1 METIRL
7 SLFVMLCLGI
17 HRSSSDILH
26 RQKRTWIIDS
36 FRVDEDYEGP
46 FPYSLG
52 KIKVEKKL
60 VLFEIHGQGVDK
72 EPTGI
77 LKINNSTGEIFVHG
91 PVDYEKFKVLKLT
104 FKAIDTHKHV
114 IDTQLG
120 IEIQIIDSNDNPPKF
135 DLERYTVNLKEST
148 PQGTEVITIMASD
161 FDTGKN
167 GVFDFKIVSVTPKPH
182 ELEFFL
188 NQRNSTGR
196 ISFKGCL
203 DHEKADT
210 YTIVVEAKDRGEKK
224 QLSSSCT
231 IIINIEDGNNHRPKI
246 TGQTGPGRVKEGEEN
261 VLVSRLQVTDEDIKG
276 TGASRAK
283 YQIQGDTNNNF
294 IITTDPET
302 NEGLLYVKKPLDYED
317 SPQKNLNISV
327 ENEIPYHSCKV
338 VNRHTTGLW
347 QVVTDSGGR
356 STYQVTVAVED
367 VNDPAIFDNPNQ
379 QVTVVENVEAGQ
391 YLAVF
396 TARDPDF
403 AAAKTF
409 LFQKGEDPENW
420 VTVDSVTGKITTTKI
435 IDRESPHVKDN
446 TYKVTVY
453 AVDNGKPPMTS
464 TATLSIHVR
473 DENDNKPYL
482 VVSTFDMCQSDGP
495 SLANITAFDLDEE
508 PYGGPFRFMLLGE
521 RGKWRIDPEEGFS
534 VNLVKENTVHSGH
547 FELLLKVSDLQGVT
561 AVHNLSITVCNCLD
575 TARPNCHFRKAT
587 GTALGEGTLGIIF
600 FSILLLAGM
609 LLLAFLVSCKT
620 QSIAIPGEDSGQH
633 LMSCNIENPGTD
645 CKVNILI
652 TKVPLLALTRSTSNA
667 GSATLRAARNGY
679 TGVAHP
685 DERESFTNTTAT
697 TAAVPQAHSEHAI
710 SKTEQQQR
718 NYLYQ
723 LITDPVSEASQ
734 ACSDSTPFRR
744 KSFKEQ
750 EFTRGNSLRWS
761 FASTITS
768 AVPQVHSEH
777 TISKTE
783 QHQRK
788 NLHQSKGA
796 SSAMRKTHQH
806 RHSMR
811 GGWVGYGT
819 YSPDQEFGVVQHGIL
834 FKVLNTMLSNLQAP
848 GKELGDYDPHV
859 YAEEGDMQT
868 KYELDAI
875 SIPDV
880 TFDLDLDLN
889 FKFNTLASVSMPG
902 ESTAYSTV

>member
-26 RQKRTWIIDS
+26 RQKRNWIIDS
-36 FRVDEDYEGP
+36 FRVDEAYEGP

-52 KIKVEKKL
+52 KIEVEKKL

-91 PVDYEKFKVLKLT
+91 PVDYEKFKVLKLR
-104 FKAIDTHKHV
+104 FHALDRDKHV
-114 IDTQLG
+114 IDTKLG

-148 PQGTEVITIMASD
+148 PQGTEIITIMASD

-188 NQRNSTGR
+188 NQRSSTGS

-327 ENEIPYHSCKV
+327 ENEIAYHSCKV

-347 QVVTDSGGR
+347 QVVTYSGGR

-367 VNDPAIFDNPNQ
+367 VNDPPIFDNPNQ

-403 AAAKTF
+403 AAANTF

-435 IDRESPHVKDN
+435 IDRESLHVKDN
-446 TYKVTVY
+446 IYKVTVY

-473 DENDNKPYL
+473 DENDNKPSL

-547 FELLLKVSDLQGVT
+547 FELLLKVSDLQGVNT
-561 AVHNLSITVCNCLD
+561 VHNLSITVCNCLD

-645 CKVNILI
+645 CKTLHFQQVAFG
-652 TKVPLLALTRSTSNA
+652 PLNQVYSKNGEQIQTISQSSAVTVKKSFTNTTNA
-667 GSATLRAARNGY
+667 AGLQAHSERVISK
-679 TGVAHP
+679 TGQQQGNHLHQ
-685 DERESFTNTTAT
+685 SFTNTTAT

-718 NYLYQ
+718 NYLYR

-777 TISKTE
+777 TIFKSE

-788 NLHQSKGA
+788 NLHQVHNYYYYNCCCYFVKIAPNSRLKDESCDILVA
-796 SSAMRKTHQH
+796 FTVNTKKSPKPAM
-806 RHSMR
+806 
-811 GGWVGYGT
+811 
-819 YSPDQEFGVVQHGIL
+819 
-834 FKVLNTMLSNLQAP
+834 N
-848 GKELGDYDPHV
+848 
-859 YAEEGDMQT
+859 
-868 KYELDAI
+868 
-875 SIPDV
+875 
-880 TFDLDLDLN
+880 
-889 FKFNTLASVSMPG
+889 
-902 ESTAYSTV
+902 